1 VAKPSIK
8 TGKEIDACRASCRL
22 AAETLLYI
30 GPFLRPG
37 LKTIEIDRLVHA
49 YIVDH
54 GAYPSPLNYHG
65 FPKSVCTSINE
76 VVCHGI
82 PSEAEVLRDGDIIN
96 VDVTVLLDGFHGDTS
111 ATFYIGT
118 PSPAAR
124 HLTEVARKCLDVGIA
139 EVGPNKR
146 LSGIGKVIEA
156 LATSQECSV
165 VRDYVGHGIGRQF
178 HEPPQV
184 AHFRKRDR
192 GADPRF
198 ETGWV
203 FTIEPMI
210 NAGDWRV
217 EVMSD
222 GWTVRTR
229 DRKLSAQFEHTLLV
243 TETGVEILTDRGGQ
257 VLRNSE
263 DVVDR

>member
-1 VAKPSIK
+1 
-8 TGKEIDACRASCRL
+8 
-22 AAETLLYI
+22 
-30 GPFLRPG
+30 
-37 LKTIEIDRLVHA
+37 
-49 YIVDH
+49 
-54 GAYPSPLNYHG
+54 
-65 FPKSVCTSINE
+65 
-76 VVCHGI
+76 
-82 PSEAEVLRDGDIIN
+82 
-96 VDVTVLLDGFHGDTS
+96 
-111 ATFYIGT
+111 
-118 PSPAAR
+118 
-124 HLTEVARKCLDVGIA
+124 
-139 EVGPNKR
+139 
-146 LSGIGKVIEA
+146 
-156 LATSQECSV
+156 